1 MIPILPLI
9 VLIPFISI
17 IPILALGEKHV
28 HNAGIATAFITF
40 AFSLLAVYLFRAGIN
55 LSFNAA
61 YIVSL
66 NLGFSLQLT
75 PFTLI
80 LMVMN
85 AIVFLAAAIVSG
97 YFIREKQRMYG
108 TIFAIAEG
116 SAFAVFLSAN
126 LFFLY
131 VFWEITE
138 IMVFFIIFIYGGYE
152 RRYASFKFIIYSL
165 VSSLLLLVG
174 IMFLYSSLHTFS
186 ISSIIL
192 NSSSISAGTQVAV
205 LILLLAAFMVKMPV
219 FPLHS
224 WLPDA
229 HTEAPTTGSMILAGV
244 LLKFGGY
251 GLLLLFLMIPLASHY
266 SVYIATI
273 FIVSTIYSAFV
284 SMRQTNLKRAI
295 AYTSITDM
303 GIVAIGISAFNAF
316 GINGALY
323 GMLSHGIAISLL
335 FLIAGTLDE
344 LYGTLEISKIK
355 GVVRRFPHIAYL
367 FIFGVVAAVG
377 IPLTSG
383 FIGDILIFIGAVK
396 SIGIASLTA
405 IIGILVI
412 GVMFFWLVERV
423 FMSSDET
430 VPYRQLGRSVTYCS
444 AFLMASTILLG
455 ILPSLLLL

>member
-9 VLIPFISI
+9 VLIPFISV
-17 IPILALGEKHV
+17 IPILVLDEKHAHV
-28 HNAGIATAFITF
+28 TGIATASITF
-40 AFSLLAVYLFRAGIN
+40 ALSLLAVYLFRAGIN

-61 YIVSL
+61 YIASL

-85 AIVFLAAAIVSG
+85 AIVFFAAAMVSG

-108 TIFAIAEG
+108 IIFAIAEG

-165 VSSLLLLVG
+165 VSSL
-174 IMFLYSSLHTFS
+174 HTFS
-186 ISSIIL
+186 ITSIIL
-192 NSSSISAGTQVAV
+192 NSSFISAGTQIAV
-205 LILLLAAFMVKMPV
+205 LILLLAAFMVKMPI

-344 LYGTLEISKIK
+344 LYGTLEISKIR

-383 FIGDILIFIGAVK
+383 FIGDLLIFIGAVK

-405 IIGILVI
+405 IIGIFVI
-412 GVMFFWLVERV
+412 GAMFFWLVERV
-423 FMSSDET
+423 FMSRDET

-444 AFLMASTILLG
+444 IFLMTSTILLG
-455 ILPSLLLL
+455 IFPSLLLL